1 MNKFIDRLDEITN
14 RNQSLLC
21 VGLDPWLPSMPIK
34 DIAEFNKEIIQATKD
49 LVCAYKPQFA
59 FYEAEGIDGLKA
71 LEETLKAI
79 PNNVPIILDVKRGD
93 LGNTSNAYAKAAFEI
108 WGADAVTVS
117 PFMGLDSIQPFIDYL
132 DKGIFILTRTS
143 NPGGSDFQELL
154 IQTSDSEYRPLYLH
168 IASKVNNWNTFN
180 NLGLVVGATNP
191 QELQQIRGECP
202 SLPILIPGI
211 GAQGGDLRSSIEFG
225 IDSQGRR
232 AIINASR
239 SIISASDGL
248 DFAEAARREAL
259 TLRNSINLILS
270 EINQGW

>member
-259 TLRNSINLILS
+259 TLRNSNNLILS

>member
-239 SIISASDGL
+239 SIIYASDGL

>member
-239 SIISASDGL
+239 SIIYASDGL
-248 DFAEAARREAL
+248 DFAKAARREAL
-259 TLRNSINLILS
+259 TLRNSIYLILS

>member
-14 RNQSLLC
+14 RNQGLLC

>member
-239 SIISASDGL
+239 SIIYASDGL

-259 TLRNSINLILS
+259 TLRNSIYLILS